1 MNDLNSFTKEAW
13 ATADPDTK
21 NELLYGSVINLTKE
35 IKKLHKWKYVNGAI
49 TGMFSFI
56 GGIVGV
62 WILAKSI
69 LPIIKVIGG

>member
-13 ATADPDTK
+13 AIADPDTK
-21 NELLYGSVINLTKE
+21 NELLYGSVINLTAD
-35 IKKLHKWKYVNGAI
+35 IKKLHKWKYINGAI
-49 TGMFSFI
+49 TGIGSVI
-56 GGIVGV
+56 GGIIGV